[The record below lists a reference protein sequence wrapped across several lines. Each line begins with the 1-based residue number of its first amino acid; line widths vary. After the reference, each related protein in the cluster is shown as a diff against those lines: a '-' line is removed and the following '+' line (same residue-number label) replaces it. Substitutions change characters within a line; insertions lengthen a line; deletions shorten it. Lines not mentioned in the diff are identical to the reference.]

1 MDAIKLFSQ
10 ANDLQGNF
18 MQVGFGKG
26 LFIKPILDSMNGGTL
41 TKRDTWI
48 FDSFKGVP
56 KPTRE
61 DLILDPNLRKGFDP
75 GRLQVAMDMRYTLV
89 SPIKNIEVVNGFVE
103 DTLPTSYNHK
113 PLACVH
119 IDMSSYSSTLHVLNA
134 IHRYMVRDGIIYV
147 SDYGIKLS
155 ITRAV
160 DTFLEKNELDHQV
173 FEFEGVK
180 YLRNKIAPVSFAP
193 QPVTKAGKAPEKGI
207 KVERPAPLQP
217 FEDRY
222 IKKEIPKFVKND
234 TVKEGLTLLD
244 KKVTR

>member
-1 MDAIKLFSQ
+1 MDSIKLFSQ
-10 ANDLQGNF
+10 ANNLQGNF

-26 LFIKPILDSMNGGTL
+26 SFIKPIFDSMNEGIL

-75 GRLQVAMDMRYTLV
+75 GRLQVAMDMRYMLV
-89 SPIKNIEVVNGFVE
+89 NPIKHIEVVNGFVE
-103 DTLPTSYNHK
+103 QTLPTSYSGEK
-113 PLACVH
+113 LACVH
-119 IDMSSYSSTLHVLNA
+119 VDMSSYSSTLHVLNA

-147 SDYGIKLS
+147 SDYGTKLS
-155 ITRAV
+155 ITKAV
-160 DTFLEKNELDHQV
+160 DKFITDNTLNHQI

-180 YLRNKIAPVSFAP
+180 YIRNKIAPVAFTSP
-193 QPVTKAGKAPEKGI
+193 SVSKSDRAPEKGI
-207 KVERPAPLQP
+207 KVERPKPIQP

-222 IKKEIPKFVKND
+222 VKKEVPKFTPK
-234 TVKEGLTLLD
+234 TEVKEGLTLLD